1 MLHQMV
7 RVHLQACHVDMDLR
21 SSAVFDLTSRR
32 SYSMEINH
40 NMIFKIRIRVVFN
53 FDSYITILGTLQL
66 LLL

>member
-7 RVHLQACHVDMDLR
+7 REHLQACHVDMDLR